1 MGASRARRQ
10 AGGRRY
16 GLAAGS
22 VLVIVG
28 VCFHLP
34 SYIAAHQMGFRM
46 SGVPMGIDMTAGM
59 LLVVAGLAAA
69 GLGLMP
75 SLAERRARRERL
87 RMTAPGTGGFA
98 AIEGS
103 EMSPAHWQLL
113 FLLMVGLV
121 IDTMKP
127 ASLGF
132 VLPGMARE
140 YGLSASQAAYLPLTA
155 IGGTVAGSLVWGR
168 LGDVVGRRPTIQLSG
183 LLYVATSMCGFM
195 PTYSWNLVM
204 CFLMGAAAG
213 GMLPTVFSMMA
224 ESIPAGTR
232 GLFLVLESGLGAAL
246 GYLIASGAATVLIPV
261 LSWRSIWLLGAPTGL
276 LLLVLTRWI
285 PESPRF
291 LLVCGRTAEAHAVMA
306 RFGIVPVNR
315 AETAAAPAPLA
326 QPARLR
332 SKSSVLLAGSYR
344 RRTFSVIYYAL
355 GWGVVNWGFVTFLP
369 TFLTSLG
376 EGRQASAV
384 LFTASV
390 LGIPLMVTG
399 AVLYARWSSRGSMVL
414 YALITVGV
422 LVAAALLMTLRPA
435 HSHPSALLLLI
446 ELTVLMGS
454 TSGIVAM
461 VSAYAAEIYP
471 TLDRSTGSGIAAA
484 AGKAGG
490 LIGLGLAVLTPSVVA
505 LALVGATAM
514 ALSPALLWWGG
525 QETAGRPLTEAE
537 PVPTATS

>member
-1 MGASRARRQ
+1 MDTPRTRRQ
-10 AGGRRY
+10 AGWRRY

-22 VLVIVG
+22 VLVIAG

-34 SYIAAHQMGFRM
+34 SFIAAHQMGFRM
-46 SGVPMGIDMTAGM
+46 SGMPMGTDMTAGM

-69 GLGLMP
+69 GLGLIP
-75 SLAERRARRERL
+75 SLAERRARQQRA

-103 EMSPAHWQLL
+103 EMSRAHWHLL

-127 ASLGF
+127 ATLGF

-168 LGDVVGRRPTIQLSG
+168 LGDVLGRRPTIQLSG
-183 LLYVATSMCGFM
+183 LLYVATAMCGFM
-195 PTYSWNLVM
+195 PAYSWNLVM

-224 ESIPAGTR
+224 ESIPAGNR
-232 GLFLVLESGLGAAL
+232 GLFLVLESGLAAAL
-246 GYLIASGAATVLIPV
+246 GYLMASGAATVLIPV
-261 LSWRSIWLLGAPTGL
+261 LSWRSMWLLGAPTGL

-291 LLVCGRTAEAHAVMA
+291 LLVCGRTAEAHAIMA
-306 RFGIVPVNR
+306 RFGITPVNR
-315 AETAAAPAPLA
+315 TETAALPAPVA
-326 QPARLR
+326 QSRLR

-384 LFTASV
+384 LFTSSV
-390 LGIPLMVTG
+390 LGIPLMVAG

-414 YALITVGV
+414 YALTTVGV
-422 LVAAALLMTLRPA
+422 LVAAALLIALRPA
-435 HSHPSALLLLI
+435 HSHPAGLLLLI

-505 LALVGATAM
+505 LALVGAAAM

-537 PVPTATS
+537 PVPTVTS

>member
-1 MGASRARRQ
+1 MDTPRTRRP
-10 AGGRRY
+10 AGRRRY

-22 VLVIVG
+22 VLVVAG

-34 SYIAAHQMGFRM
+34 TFIAAHQMGFRM
-46 SGVPMGIDMTAGM
+46 SGMPMGTDMTAGM

-69 GLGLMP
+69 GLGLVP
-75 SLAERRARRERL
+75 SLAERRARQQRA

-103 EMSPAHWQLL
+103 QMSRAHWHLL

-127 ASLGF
+127 ATLGF

-155 IGGTVAGSLVWGR
+155 IGGTVAGSLAWGR
-168 LGDVVGRRPTIQLSG
+168 LGDVLGRRPTIQLSG
-183 LLYVATSMCGFM
+183 LLYVATAMCGFM
-195 PTYSWNLVM
+195 PAYSWNLVM

-224 ESIPAGTR
+224 ESIPAGNR

-246 GYLIASGAATVLIPV
+246 GYLMASGAATVLIPV
-261 LSWRSIWLLGAPTGL
+261 LSWRSMWLLGAPTGL

-306 RFGIVPVNR
+306 RFGIMPVNR
-315 AETAAAPAPLA
+315 AGTAALPAPVA
-326 QPARLR
+326 QSRLR

-384 LFTASV
+384 LFTSSV
-390 LGIPLMVTG
+390 LGIPLMVAG

-414 YALITVGV
+414 YALTTVGV
-422 LVAAALLMTLRPA
+422 LVAAALLIALRPA
-435 HSHPSALLLLI
+435 HSHPAGLLLLI

-505 LALVGATAM
+505 LALVGAAAM

-537 PVPTATS
+537 PVPTVTS